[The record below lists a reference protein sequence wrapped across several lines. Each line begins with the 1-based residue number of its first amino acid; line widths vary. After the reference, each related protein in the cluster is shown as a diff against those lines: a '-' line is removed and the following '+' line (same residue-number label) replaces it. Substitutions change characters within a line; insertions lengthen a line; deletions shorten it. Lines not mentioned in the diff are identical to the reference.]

1 MAKKSRHKSDRKTLR
16 DLRKAKA
23 DLASLISYEE
33 ECFDMLKDYS
43 LEWNKDIQF
52 ILSHFEKRDNQKEEE
67 VRLQSEIN
75 KTVEQAKQR
84 ERIKEI
90 EGETTC
96 KNAPEWVKKAF
107 RKLALKTHPDKVKG
121 TSNEDELTD
130 LYAEANNAIEQKDY
144 NKFSEIC
151 ASLDIEVEVDP
162 EEELRNNLER
172 QDKLKDSLKEIES
185 SLPWI
190 WGESYGMPEV
200 RKQLIKSILPHYGVE
215 KFEESF
221 IEELLQKID

>member
-16 DLRKAKA
+16 ELRKAKA
-23 DLASLISYEE
+23 DLASLLSYEE
-33 ECFDMLKDYS
+33 ECAGMLRDYS

-75 KTVEQAKQR
+75 NTIEQAKQR
-84 ERIKEI
+84 ERIKDS
-90 EGETTC
+90 EGETTF
-96 KNAPEWVKKAF
+96 KNAPDWVKKAF
-107 RKLALKTHPDKVKG
+107 RKLALKTHPDKVRG
-121 TSNEDELTD
+121 SSRESDLID
-130 LYAEANNAIEQKDY
+130 LYSEANSAIEEKDY
-144 NKFSEIC
+144 DRFSEIC
-151 ASLDIEVEVDP
+151 ADLGIQVQVDP

-172 QDKLKDSLKEIES
+172 QVKLKHSLKDIES
-185 SLPWI
+185 SLPWV
-190 WGESYGMPEV
+190 WGESYGMLEV

-215 KFEESF
+215 NFEESF